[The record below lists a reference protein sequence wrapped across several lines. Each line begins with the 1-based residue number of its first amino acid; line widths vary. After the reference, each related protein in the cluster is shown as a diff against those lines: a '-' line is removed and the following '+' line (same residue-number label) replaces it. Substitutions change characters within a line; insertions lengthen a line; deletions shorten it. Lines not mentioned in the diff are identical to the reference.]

1 MASNEN
7 GFVKNY
13 TNIEIDLVDESL
25 IREQVLNMI
34 KDLRPEWKEKAI
46 DFKVS
51 ELNFARRGNPN
62 FCFRCSATESQTVSL
77 K

>member
-7 GFVKNY
+7 GFTKNY
-13 TNIEIDLVDESL
+13 TNIEIDLVDETL
-25 IREQVLNMI
+25 IRKQVLNLI
-34 KDLRPEWKEKAI
+34 KDLRPEWKEEAI

-51 ELNFARRGNPN
+51 ELNFARGNPN
-62 FCFRCSATESQTVSL
+62 FHFRCSATESQTVSL